1 MHAGAGSGSAP
12 RPVGSGRRIALV
24 AARFNGEVVERL
36 VDGASDMLAE
46 AGVFGHDVEIVWV
59 PGAFELP
66 LAARAAASSGR
77 FDAVVA
83 LGAVIRGETAHFDF
97 VAGEAA
103 RGLQD
108 AAAATGVPVSFGVL
122 TTDTVEQAMERAG
135 GALGNKGR
143 DAASAALEMIGVVE
157 GFRAPRADE
166 A

>member
-1 MHAGAGSGSAP
+1 MHAGAGSGSSAP
-12 RPVGSGRRIALV
+12 ARPDGAGRRVAIV
-24 AARFNGEVVERL
+24 AARFNGEVVDRL
-36 VDGASDMLAE
+36 VDGATGMLAD
-46 AGVFGHDVEIVWV
+46 AGVHADDVEVVWV

-83 LGAVIRGETAHFDF
+83 LGAVIRGETAHFEF

-108 AAAATGVPVSFGVL
+108 AAVATGVPVAFGVL

-135 GALGNKGR
+135 GAFGNKGR
-143 DAASAALEMIGVVE
+143 DAAAAALEMITVV
-157 GFRAPRADE
+157 GGLRARPSG
-166 A
+166 